1 MSERAR
7 WQLHEQHAL
16 PAAWWPEWDA
26 LNVRLNG
33 GHPLLA
39 SHMTR
44 VLVAHTP
51 ENPKWYARLLVGTRT
66 AGMAVLT
73 RAQSRRWTV
82 FTPWQAP
89 LALLVLEPE
98 LASRATFTRLLSSL
112 PDYGLSLD
120 MPALDPLLLTGS
132 ATSDLCE
139 RVVLGTTIAVAAD
152 KGFEAYWADRSKD
165 LRKNVKRYF
174 NRIAQAGLQHE
185 LKCLT
190 TPDEMGPA
198 VDRYGLLE
206 SLGWKGSNGTALH
219 PENVQGRL
227 YRDLMTDFA
236 KHGAGRVSELYI
248 GAELAASR
256 LIASGPTMHVILKT
270 SYRETLKDY
279 APGRTLLYLMLEQ
292 LLGEPNARPVEFY
305 TRANKDQLS
314 WASTQ
319 REIFAATV
327 YRNVVVRTAA
337 RLRRRMRAAKP
348 AATAE
353 GDAAAAAG

>member
-1 MSERAR
+1 MYA
-7 WQLHEQHAL
+7 EQSL
-16 PAAWWPEWDA
+16 PSDWWSQWDA
-26 LNVRLNG
+26 LNVRLNR

-39 SHMTR
+39 SPMTR

-51 ENPKWYARLLVGTRT
+51 DVPKTFARLIVGQGT

-73 RAQSRRWTV
+73 QAQSRRWSV

-89 LALLVLEPE
+89 LALLLLEPD
-98 LASRATFTRLLSSL
+98 LAARATFVRLLSSM
-112 PDYGLSLD
+112 PGYGLSLD
-120 MPALDPLLLTGS
+120 MPALDPLLLPRI
-132 ATSDLCE
+132 ATTDLGE

-152 KGFEAYWADRSKD
+152 RGFEAYWAERSKD

-174 NRIAQAGLQHE
+174 NRIAQAGLQYE
-185 LKCLT
+185 LKCLSAA
-190 TPDEMGPA
+190 EQMGPA
-198 VDRYGLLE
+198 VDRYGVLE

-219 PENVQGRL
+219 PQNSQGRL
-227 YRDLMTDFA
+227 YRELMTDFA
-236 KHGAGRVSELYI
+236 KLGAGRVYELYI
-248 GAELAASR
+248 GGELAASR

-292 LLGEPNARPVEFY
+292 LLGEPGARPVEFY

-327 YRNVVVRTAA
+327 YRNAAVRIAA
-337 RLRRRMRAAKP
+337 RLRRRLRAARP
-348 AATAE
+348 AAPAE
-353 GDAAAAAG
+353 GAAAAATD